1 MPWIGFTIQHSP
13 RRSRLCSAALN
24 FVERSTQVERP
35 FASAEGFGSLVASVL
50 AMAVV
55 MHAGLHGVALLVCIY
70 DAEIHM
76 HAQGE
81 SGYESL
87 GQ

>member
-1 MPWIGFTIQHSP
+1 
-13 RRSRLCSAALN
+13 
-24 FVERSTQVERP
+24 VERSTQVERP

-70 DAEIHM
+70 AAEIQM